1 MLKILLLGRYGQLGW
16 ELERTLATIGEVT
29 ALDYPEID
37 LTQLHDLVEIVHTA
51 SPDVI
56 INATAYTAVD
66 QAEKDHGTAM
76 AINADAPRKLAELAK
91 ELNSALIHYSTDYV
105 FDGEKDVPYIESD
118 QPNPLNMYGRSKLEG
133 EQAVQAVGGAYL
145 VLRTSW
151 VYSVRRSSFVTKVLE
166 WSRSQPVLRVVD
178 DQVSGPTWCRS
189 LAEATAQLIARS
201 TQPYSWL
208 LERAGIYH
216 LAGDGHASRFTWAK
230 TILDLDPEKHAQVT
244 KDVLPVPT
252 SEFPTPAK
260 RPLFTPLN
268 CDLFASTFGLRLP
281 AWQLA
286 LQLAME

>member
-201 TQPYSWL
+201 TQPYSWI